1 MEVDNRPSNLPF
13 ELYRV
18 TLQIKFCHNINIKCF
33 ERWCFYQWLFETI
46 NCLLALILSSVQSSG
61 KDDDLCHEDSLI
73 FSLFKYHTENN
84 PTVFFTILNKVF
96 HSLMEFSLYEAFFS
110 STYWKKRWC
119 SGDKC
124 MWYTLWRQR
133 GITSDCNLVMP
144 LTVGDFFLFAV
155 ETLCPQ
161 MVTVPSNYYQMNN
174 LVYLIIISLL
184 NQDYSKLSKL
194 TVYNSNK
201 NNSQNTVQLQA
212 TLLFNHFT

>member
-1 MEVDNRPSNLPF
+1 MYIIFFLLKSLKRKEPHKIKMEVDNRSSNLPF

-110 STYWKKRWC
+110 STYWKK
-119 SGDKC
+119 GDAVVINVC
-124 MWYTLWRQR
+124 DTLCEDR
-133 GITSDCNLVMP
+133 GELH
-144 LTVGDFFLFAV
+144 LTV
-155 ETLCPQ
+155 
-161 MVTVPSNYYQMNN
+161 
-174 LVYLIIISLL
+174 I
-184 NQDYSKLSKL
+184 
-194 TVYNSNK
+194 
-201 NNSQNTVQLQA
+201 
-212 TLLFNHFT
+212 

>member
-1 MEVDNRPSNLPF
+1 
-13 ELYRV
+13 
-18 TLQIKFCHNINIKCF
+18 
-33 ERWCFYQWLFETI
+33 
-46 NCLLALILSSVQSSG
+46 
-61 KDDDLCHEDSLI
+61 
-73 FSLFKYHTENN
+73 
-84 PTVFFTILNKVF
+84 
-96 HSLMEFSLYEAFFS
+96 
-110 STYWKKRWC
+110 
-119 SGDKC
+119 
-124 MWYTLWRQR
+124 
-133 GITSDCNLVMP
+133 MP